1 LRKSPDNIS
10 RTALMW
16 APEGK
21 RRLGRPRETWR
32 RTVEKKRNKLRWH
45 TWAAA
50 AASASDRD
58 GSCDLL
64 AGLKSPHGPD
74 EDPLF
79 IGCHS

>member
-1 LRKSPDNIS
+1 
-10 RTALMW
+10 MW

-58 GSCDLL
+58 GSRDLL